1 MPPPPPKWATVHKS
15 NVSLKSNRE
24 PSTANSEELLRLKSV
39 RYWSFRLRQA
49 QEKTWQD
56 VCDPAMEKFDDFSS
70 LTTTMTMTTTEVNE
84 TAKATTKAKFSMVPS
99 TIYPFE
105 LLPCLVV
112 NPPPTCKLDRQA
124 MMQSLYSYHRRR
136 HHHRN
141 NHYRHTP
148 ESPQAM
154 TIGLPRLMPTLQ
166 QTLALVW
173 RQILRQEPN
182 KNIQKYAKKKLG
194 KNKRTQSLQ
203 QWIVWWA
210 SQTEH
215 FDRLVVLLEVRGMR

>member
-1 MPPPPPKWATVHKS
+1 
-15 NVSLKSNRE
+15 
-24 PSTANSEELLRLKSV
+24 
-39 RYWSFRLRQA
+39 
-49 QEKTWQD
+49 
-56 VCDPAMEKFDDFSS
+56 MEKFDDFSS
-70 LTTTMTMTTTEVNE
+70 LTMTMTEVNE
-84 TAKATTKAKFSMVPS
+84 TAKALTKAKFSMVPS
-99 TIYPFE
+99 TIYPPE

-124 MMQSLYSYHRRR
+124 MMQSLYSYHR
-136 HHHRN
+136 HRN
-141 NHYRHTP
+141 HRNHHRHTP
-148 ESPQAM
+148 ASPQAM

-173 RQILRQEPN
+173 RQILQQEPN

-215 FDRLVVLLEVRGMR
+215 FDRLVVLLEVRWMR

>member
-1 MPPPPPKWATVHKS
+1 MTPPPPKWATVHKS
-15 NVSLKSNRE
+15 NDSLKSSRE

-49 QEKTWQD
+49 QEQTWKD

-70 LTTTMTMTTTEVNE
+70 LTMTMTEVNE
-84 TAKATTKAKFSMVPS
+84 TAKALTKAKFSMVPS
-99 TIYPFE
+99 TIYPPE

-124 MMQSLYSYHRRR
+124 MMQSLYSYHRNHRN
-136 HHHRN
+136 HHHR
-141 NHYRHTP
+141 HRHTP
-148 ESPQAM
+148 ASPQAM

-173 RQILRQEPN
+173 RQILQQEPN

-215 FDRLVVLLEVRGMR
+215 FDRLVVLLEVRWMR